1 MDGWIQKREV
11 NRQIVYSVLYIEKDH
26 LCKMHAARDKQFICH
41 LSSAISYS
49 LTSWARMWLIFVLS
63 FLHAPVKTV
72 SSVSSVCQMKQLSGW
87 LTHSPLSMAGE
98 IKRQGQTWAW
108 QNVDQLIHMQISASQ
123 ERPHAMHILAP
134 FIDLSRVRAPTQK
147 GRKQPTTSAMAAK
160 MAQPMKKF
168 VTFCYVIFVG
178 L

>member
-1 MDGWIQKREV
+1 MSFILCDQLLV
-11 NRQIVYSVLYIEKDH
+11 NVMGSDVADFCSVVLTCTCQNSFKCI
-26 LCKMHAARDKQFICH
+26 
-41 LSSAISYS
+41 IS
-49 LTSWARMWLIFVLS
+49 LPNET
-63 FLHAPVKTV
+63 T
-72 SSVSSVCQMKQLSGW
+72 QW